1 MPRLELAAI
10 FLIALALA
18 SCGTGKVD
26 QSEIID
32 GVAEDYVKLS
42 LELGLYDPDYVDAY
56 SGPPEWK
63 PAPLDSG
70 SAIEFPREQLV
81 RHADELLARLEAVE
95 ADRLDEL
102 ERRRL
107 RFLTV
112 HIASARA
119 RIELVGGMEMS
130 FDEESMALYDVVA
143 PECSVDTLEAALRE
157 LENLVPGTGNL
168 AERVEAYR
176 SQFVVPEER
185 IDTVFTAAIAEARK
199 RTIEHIPL
207 PEGESFD
214 VEYVTDASW
223 GAYNWYK
230 GNLRSLIQVN
240 TGLPFRI
247 SSPLGLACHEGYPG
261 HHVQNVLVEK
271 NMLIDREWIEYSVQP
286 LFCPQAVLNEGG
298 ANYGIEIAFTEEERI
313 AFMRDVLFPLAG
325 LDPSK
330 AEEYYRFEQ
339 LTRRL
344 RGATVE
350 AIRSYLDGKMTREE
364 ASLWLQRYSLMSAER
379 AERYI
384 RFGEQYRSYV
394 VTYSVGLDMVRIS
407 IERESTSSDD
417 PERRWELLR
426 DLYAVPHV
434 PSDLE

>member
-1 MPRLELAAI
+1 MLRLIAAAI
-10 FLIALALA
+10 AVIAIA
-18 SCGTGKVD
+18 SCGTGTVD
-26 QSEIID
+26 RLNTVD
-32 GVAEDYVKLS
+32 GVAESYVKLT

-56 SGPPEWK
+56 CGPPEWR

-70 SAIEFPREQLV
+70 NSIVFPRERLL
-81 RHADELLARLEAVE
+81 RAADELIYQLDAIDKGRLE
-95 ADRLDEL
+95 DLEL
-102 ERRRL
+102 RRI
-107 RFLTV
+107 RFLRE

-119 RIELVGGMEMS
+119 RIELVGGVKMS
-130 FDEESMALYDVVA
+130 FDEESRALYDAVA
-143 PECSVDTLEAALRE
+143 PRCDADTLEAALRE
-157 LENLVPGTGNL
+157 LELLIPGTGDL
-168 AERVEAYR
+168 AGRVEAYR

-185 IDTVFTAAIAEARK
+185 IDTVFTTAIAEARK

-214 VEYVTDASW
+214 VEYVTEASW

-364 ASLWLQRYSLMSAER
+364 ASRWLQRYSLMSSGR

-394 VTYSVGLDMVRIS
+394 VTYSVGLDMVRNY
-407 IERESTSSDD
+407 IERESASSDD

-426 DLYAVPHV
+426 DLYAIPHV

>member
-1 MPRLELAAI
+1 MPRLLATAVLLI
-10 FLIALALA
+10 VIALV
-18 SCGTGKVD
+18 SCGTGTVD
-26 QSEIID
+26 QGETID
-32 GVAEDYVKLS
+32 GVAESYVKLS
-42 LELGLYDPDYVDAY
+42 LELGLYDKDYVDAY
-56 SGPPEWK
+56 SGPPEWR

-70 SAIEFPREQLV
+70 STTEFPRERLV
-81 RHADELLARLEAVE
+81 QWADELIS
-95 ADRLDEL
+95 RLDKIDAERLDDL
-102 ERRRL
+102 EQRRL
-107 RFLTV
+107 RFLRI

-119 RIELVGGMEMS
+119 RVELVGGMKMS
-130 FDEESMALYDVVA
+130 FDEESMALYDAVA
-143 PECSVDTLEAALRE
+143 PECNVDTLEAALRE
-157 LENLVPGTGNL
+157 LESILPGEGDL
-168 AERVEAYR
+168 GGRVEKYR
-176 SQFVVPEER
+176 AQFVVPREL
-185 IDTVFTAAIAEARK
+185 IDTVFAAAIAEARD
-199 RTIEHIPL
+199 RTIQHIPL
-207 PEGESFD
+207 PEGESFE
-214 VEYVTDASW
+214 VEYVTEASW

-230 GNLRSLIQVN
+230 GDLHSLIQVN

-271 NMLIDREWIEYSVQP
+271 NMLLDRGWIEYSVQP
-286 LFCPQAVLNEGG
+286 LFCPQAILNEGG

-325 LDPSK
+325 LDPAG
-330 AEEYYRFEQ
+330 AEEYHRFEQ
-339 LTRRL
+339 LTRSL

-350 AIRSYLDGKMTREE
+350 ATRRYLDGDMTREE
-364 ASLWLQRYSLMSAER
+364 ASRWLQRYALMSAER

-394 VTYSVGLDMVRIS
+394 VTYSVGLEMVRS
-407 IERESTSSDD
+407 YIERESESSDD

>member
-1 MPRLELAAI
+1 MPRLLVTSLV
-10 FLIALALA
+10 LIGIAVA
-18 SCGTGKVD
+18 SCGTGTVEQGD
-26 QSEIID
+26 TI
-32 GVAEDYVKLS
+32 GVVAESYVKLT

-56 SGPPEWK
+56 SGPPEWR

-70 SAIEFPREQLV
+70 NAREFPRDELLE
-81 RHADELLARLEAVE
+81 RADELLASLDDVDTE
-95 ADRLDEL
+95 RLDDL

-107 RFLTV
+107 RFLRA

-119 RIELVGGMEMS
+119 RIELVGGKNMS
-130 FDEESMALYDVVA
+130 FDEESRALYDAVA
-143 PECSVDTLEAALRE
+143 PPCSIDTLEAALRE
-157 LENLVPGTGNL
+157 LELLVPGTGDL
-168 AERVEAYR
+168 AVRVEAYR
-176 SQFVVPEER
+176 AQFIIPKEL
-185 IDTVFTAAIAEARK
+185 IDTVFTAAIAEARR
-199 RTIEHIPL
+199 RTTHHIVL
-207 PEGESFD
+207 PDGESFD
-214 VEYVTDASW
+214 VEYVTEAPW

-230 GNLRSLIQVN
+230 GDLHSLIQVN

-271 NMLIDREWIEYSVQP
+271 HMLRDRDWIEYSVQP
-286 LFCPQAVLNEGG
+286 LFCPQAILNEGG
-298 ANYGIEIAFTEEERI
+298 ANYGIDIAFTEEERI
-313 AFMRDVLFPLAG
+313 AFTRDVLFPLAG
-325 LDPSK
+325 LDPSR

-350 AIRSYLDGKMTREE
+350 AIRRYLDGGMTREE
-364 ASLWLQRYSLMSAER
+364 ASRWLQRYALMSAER

-384 RFGEQYRSYV
+384 RFGDQYRSYV
-394 VTYSVGLDMVRIS
+394 VTYSVGEELVRS
-407 IERESTSSDD
+407 YIEREAASSDD

>member
-1 MPRLELAAI
+1 MHRLESAAI
-10 FLIALALA
+10 ILMVVAVA
-18 SCGTGKVD
+18 SCGGVD
-26 QSEIID
+26 QREIID
-32 GVAEDYVKLS
+32 GAAEDYVKLS
-42 LELGLYDPDYVDAY
+42 LELGQYDPDYVDAY

-63 PAPLDSG
+63 PAPLDSAG
-70 SAIEFPREQLV
+70 SVEFPRERLV
-81 RHADELLARLEAVE
+81 RKADELLSRLETIDAAKLE
-95 ADRLDEL
+95 YI

-107 RFLTV
+107 RFLRV

-119 RIELVGGMEMS
+119 RIELVGGMKMS
-130 FDEESMALYDVVA
+130 FDEESRALYDVVA
-143 PECSVDTLEAALRE
+143 PECSTDTLEAALGE
-157 LENLVPGTGNL
+157 LEHLVPGTGDL
-168 AERVEAYR
+168 AGRVEAYR
-176 SQFVVPEER
+176 SLFVVPEER
-185 IDTVFTAAIAEARK
+185 IDTVFTAAIAEARR
-199 RTIEHIPL
+199 RTLEHIPL

-230 GNLRSLIQVN
+230 GDLRSLIQVN

-271 NMLIDREWIEYSVQP
+271 NMLIDRSWIEYSVQP

-298 ANYGIEIAFTEEERI
+298 ANYGIELAFTEEERI

-325 LDPSK
+325 LDPTR

-339 LTRRL
+339 LTKRL

-350 AIRSYLDGKMTREE
+350 AIRGYLDGKMTREE
-364 ASLWLQRYSLMSAER
+364 ASRWLQRYSLMSAER

-394 VTYSVGLDMVRIS
+394 VTYSVGLDMVRNY
-407 IERESTSSDD
+407 IERESASSDD

-426 DLYAVPHV
+426 DLYAIPHV
-434 PSDLE
+434 PSDIE

>member
-1 MPRLELAAI
+1 MPRSMIAAI
-10 FLIALALA
+10 VLFAIASV
-18 SCGTGKVD
+18 SCGTGTVE
-26 QSEIID
+26 QSNAID
-32 GVAEDYVKLS
+32 GVAESYVKLS

-70 SAIEFPREQLV
+70 SVIEFPRERLV
-81 RHADELLARLEAVE
+81 QRADELLSRLETIDATQLE
-95 ADRLDEL
+95 DI

-107 RFLTV
+107 RFLRV

-119 RIELVGGMEMS
+119 RIELVGGMKMS
-130 FDEESMALYDVVA
+130 FDEESRALYDVVA
-143 PECSVDTLEAALRE
+143 PECSIDTLEAALRE
-157 LENLVPGTGNL
+157 LEHLVPGAGDL
-168 AERVEAYR
+168 AGRIEAYR

-185 IDTVFTAAIAEARK
+185 IDTVFTTAIAEARK

-214 VEYVTDASW
+214 VEYVTEASW

-230 GNLRSLIQVN
+230 GDLHSLIQVN

-344 RGATVE
+344 RGTTVE

-364 ASLWLQRYSLMSAER
+364 ASRWLQRYSLMSAER

-394 VTYSVGLDMVRIS
+394 VTYSVGLDMVRNY
-407 IERESTSSDD
+407 IERESASSDD

-426 DLYAVPHV
+426 DIYAVPHV
-434 PSDLE
+434 PSDIE